1 MYSKLKNSN
10 LIYRKLKISD
20 YHEFQKLFYLCFN
33 KKISFNFFKWRYFS
47 NKLSFC
53 YGAFEKSK
61 LIANVGMISI
71 KLNNNSHEKIFSRH
85 SSMVLKKYRGNRIF
99 SDLLKKV
106 KSKILK
112 KVRLLAM
119 WPNKNNFANFGIDKE
134 KIIKKKFY
142 LYKTSLTSTST
153 LLKKTENCHIDELI
167 KFKGFIENN
176 KSFFYK
182 NFNYLKSRYLSYKKN
197 DYLINKFEFKKLT
210 SFFILKRYK
219 DKLGLNYV
227 ILDHFGSEKLKSR
240 HLSYLS
246 SNQNKLIFLS
256 KKKINKSKVK
266 LLDYIYFKIGFIKKF
281 SPKHKK
287 IILTNKEIFLGDT
300 DIFLTIGKN

>member
-33 KKISFNFFKWRYFS
+33 KKVSFDFFKWRYFS